1 MIAQAEVKC
10 STPFGIKEGCAHPP
24 APYHR
29 QAYLVL
35 NAFRHQ
41 RGLRTRHGCK
51 RRLRISAQ
59 RLSASKRAARYRRRG
74 RTIRRTGAQRLSASK
89 RAAPTNV
96 RALACRL
103 RCSTPFGIK
112 EGCAYAGSHPLAPA
126 ACGAQ
131 RLSASKR
138 AAPIPE
144 QLHRRRRPGVLNAF
158 RHQRGLRTLVW
169 ITSRSRLRPLAVLNA
184 FRHQRGLRRPGLW
197 LVVQRLS
204 AKEGWQLID
213 GGSAQRLSASK
224 RAAPPYAA
232 VWIVDECSVS
242 ASKGPTIGRERD
254 PVLNAFRHQRGLRS
268 TSTPFGIE
276 GCDQVLNAFRH
287 QRGLRTLVWK
297 ASLWPTGAQRLS
309 ASKRAAHEQVG
320 DKG

>member
-59 RLSASKRAARYRRRG
+59 RLSASKRAAR
-74 RTIRRTGAQRLSASK
+74 TGAQRPASK

-112 EGCAYAGSHPLAPA
+112 EPCRITSSSSGRLRCSTPFGIKEGCAYS
-126 ACGAQ
+126 GAV
-131 RLSASKR
+131 AS
-138 AAPIPE
+138 
-144 QLHRRRRPGVLNAF
+144 G
-158 RHQRGLRTLVW
+158 
-169 ITSRSRLRPLAVLNA
+169 
-184 FRHQRGLRRPGLW
+184 
-197 LVVQRLS
+197 
-204 AKEGWQLID
+204 D

-224 RAAPPYAA
+224 RAARYR
-232 VWIVDECSVS
+232 ITSSSSGRLRCSTPFGIKEGCADQCQGLGLS
-242 ASKGPTIGRERD
+242 FA
-254 PVLNAFRHQRGLRS
+254 VLNAFRHQRGLRLFRS
-268 TSTPFGIE
+268 SCIRRRRECSMPFGIKEGCAAVTAAAVWIVDECSTPFGIKE
-276 GCDQVLNAFRH
+276 GCAH
-287 QRGLRTLVWK
+287 WSGKRG
-297 ASLWPTGAQRLS
+297 LWPTGAQRLS